1 VESEGGG
8 YVSRLLHL
16 DTNALIAL
24 ADPEGGV
31 VQLVRERV
39 QSGMLPAASAVAWH
53 EFVRGPL
60 MPDELLRVERVIGA
74 RIQPVSRSTSEL
86 AARLFNATGR
96 RRTSTADCFI
106 AAGAIEQ
113 DTELLTADGDD
124 FKLFASLGLKLVA
137 ARNPQASM
145 RRKE

>member
-1 VESEGGG
+1 MN
-8 YVSRLLHL
+8 RLLHL

-31 VQLVRERV
+31 VKFVRDRV

-60 MPDELLRVERVIGA
+60 MPDELLCVERVVGA
-74 RIQPVSRSTSEL
+74 RVQPVSRSTSEL

-96 RRTSTADCFI
+96 RRASTADCFI

-113 DTELLTADGDD
+113 DADLLAADSSDFEL
-124 FKLFASLGLKLVA
+124 FKPLGLKLVDRDKRSA
-137 ARNPQASM
+137 
-145 RRKE
+145 E

>member
-1 VESEGGG
+1 M
-8 YVSRLLHL
+8 SRLLHL

-24 ADPEGGV
+24 ADPAGGV
-31 VQLVRERV
+31 VKFVRDRV

-60 MPDELLRVERVIGA
+60 MPDELLRVERVVGA
-74 RIQPVSRSTSEL
+74 RVQPVSRSTSEL

-96 RRTSTADCFI
+96 RRASTADCFI

-113 DTELLTADGDD
+113 DAELLTADGDD
-124 FKLFASLGLKLVA
+124 FKPFTHFGHKLATGV
-137 ARNPQASM
+137 RWMPRQT
-145 RRKE
+145 RT